1 MKSIAGFPYC
11 AFRLS
16 DIWAIHSEH
25 ASESGTITVTG
36 MLPGG
41 ERIKAVFP
49 KQRGPKGSWTAT
61 LLEPLQEKEAEQWLP
76 MMAKAA

>member
-16 DIWAIHSEH
+16 DIWAIYSEH
-25 ASESGTITVTG
+25 ETETALHVTG
-36 MLPGG
+36 SLPGG
-41 ERIKAVFP
+41 ERIRAVFP